1 MNIFIAD
8 ARAQATPASGGGA
21 GMLEL
26 LPLLVLFAVFYF
38 FLIRPQMKR
47 QKEHRQMV
55 EALAKGDEIVT
66 SGGIAGRITDMS
78 DTFLTM
84 EIAKGIE
91 VKVQKQAVGAI
102 LPKGSLKTS

>member
-1 MNIFIAD
+1 MNVFIAD
-8 ARAQATPASGGGA
+8 AHAQAAPATGGGA

-55 EALAKGDEIVT
+55 ETIAKGDEIVT
-66 SGGIAGRITDMS
+66 NGGIAGRITDLS
-78 DTFLTM
+78 DSFLTL
-84 EIAKGIE
+84 EIAKGVE

-102 LPKGSLKTS
+102 LPKGTLKAD

>member
-1 MNIFIAD
+1 MNILIAD
-8 ARAQATPASGGGA
+8 AHAQTAPASGGGA

-47 QKEHRQMV
+47 QKEHRQLV

-102 LPKGSLKTS
+102 LPKGSLKAS

>member
-8 ARAQATPASGGGA
+8 AHAQTAPASGGGA